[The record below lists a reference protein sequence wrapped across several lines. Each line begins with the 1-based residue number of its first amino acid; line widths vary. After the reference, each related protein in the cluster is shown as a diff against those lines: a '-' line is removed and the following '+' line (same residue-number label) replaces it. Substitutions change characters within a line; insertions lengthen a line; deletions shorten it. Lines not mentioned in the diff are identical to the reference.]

1 VKALEPALERLSGF
15 FQSVDMRPISPV
27 PLADWFR
34 HQAAVQG
41 REAWATFGD
50 WIDRNNPR
58 FGFEVADNFLR
69 GSHINNAALAGGRDF
84 LAARR
89 REVAQWLDRETVVA
103 LPTTPF
109 PAPPAGRPRAEMWT
123 RRRPVITLTSVAG
136 TLGTPQISIPAAQVD
151 GLPVGLSILGA
162 QGADGLLLQLVRR
175 YGEGG

>member
-1 VKALEPALERLSGF
+1 LSGCPPL
-15 FQSVDMRPISPV
+15 SISRGPANLAVAPRRLV
-27 PLADWFR
+27 PPSGCGAE
-34 HQAAVQG
+34 G

-69 GSHINNAALAGGRDF
+69 GFHVDDAALAAGRNF
-84 LAARR
+84 LVARR

-109 PAPPAGRPRAEMWT
+109 PAPPAGCSRSEMWT
-123 RRRPVITLTSVAG
+123 RRQTVITLTSVAG

-151 GLPVGLSILGA
+151 GLPAGLSILGA
-162 QGADGLLLQLVRR
+162 QGADGLLLQLARR
-175 YGEGG
+175 YGEGGE